1 MSALPSH
8 LELVQGVV
16 LPKPVGANPVLDFLN
31 TRADFAGRG
40 PAANEWLTSYE
51 AFVIWNGY
59 VGLLSDA
66 SVFRL
71 IEQASVK
78 PTDAARRVDA
88 VREFRADLYDVLTDE
103 AAGGSFEAVARA
115 VERAGGRRR
124 LTAVP
129 AERPGL
135 VGFGPGLE
143 PEPEPGLGFGPG
155 LGLGLG
161 PEPGLG
167 LRGAWELPEDLGL
180 PLDQLALL
188 AGELLTG
195 AARDHVRL
203 CPGEN
208 CGWMFLDP
216 RGRRRWCSMA
226 TCGNRAKVRAHA
238 ARTR

>member
-16 LPKPVGANPVLDFLN
+16 LPKPVGADPVLDFLN
-31 TRADFAGRG
+31 TRSDFAGRG
-40 PAANEWLTSYE
+40 PAVNDWLTSYE

-78 PTDAARRVDA
+78 PTDAARRLDA

-103 AAGGSFEAVARA
+103 AAIGSFEAVARA
-115 VERAGGRRR
+115 VGRAGGRRR
-124 LTAVP
+124 LNAVP
-129 AERPGL
+129 AE
-135 VGFGPGLE
+135 
-143 PEPEPGLGFGPG
+143 GLGV
-155 LGLGLG
+155 
-161 PEPGLG
+161 
-167 LRGAWELPEDLGL
+167 GASWELPEDLGL

-188 AGELLTG
+188 GAELLTG
-195 AARDHVRL
+195 ASRDHVRV
-203 CPGEN
+203 CPGDN
-208 CGWMFLDP
+208 CGWLFLDP
-216 RGRRRWCSMA
+216 RGRRRWCSMS

>member
-16 LPKPVGANPVLDFLN
+16 LPKPVGADPVLNFLN
-31 TRADFAGRG
+31 TRSDFDGRG

-51 AFVIWNGY
+51 ALVIWSGY
-59 VGLLSDA
+59 VGLLADA

-78 PTDAARRVDA
+78 PTDATRRLDA
-88 VREFRADLYDVLTDE
+88 AREFRADLYDVLTDE
-103 AAGGSFEAVARA
+103 AATGSFDAVARA
-115 VERAGGRRR
+115 VGRSTARR
-124 LTAVP
+124 QLSAVP
-129 AERPGL
+129 ADGIGVR
-135 VGFGPGLE
+135 
-143 PEPEPGLGFGPG
+143 
-155 LGLGLG
+155 
-161 PEPGLG
+161 
-167 LRGAWELPEDLGL
+167 ATWELPEDLGL

-188 AGELLTG
+188 AAELLTG
-195 AARDHVRL
+195 TSRDHIRL
-203 CPGEN
+203 CPGDN
-208 CGWMFLDP
+208 CGWLFLDP